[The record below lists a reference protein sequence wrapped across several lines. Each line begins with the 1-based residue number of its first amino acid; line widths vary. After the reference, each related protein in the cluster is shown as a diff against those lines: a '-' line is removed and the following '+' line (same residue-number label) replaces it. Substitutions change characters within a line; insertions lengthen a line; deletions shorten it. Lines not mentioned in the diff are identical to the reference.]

1 MTQIE
6 SEPRTRQAPNGGRI
20 PPSAIEAEESLI
32 GAMLLSQEAVSIA
45 YETVQAEDFYRPLH
59 GQIFSSIIAL
69 ANAGE
74 PVDYVTVQA
83 KLQERGA
90 IAVELALLS
99 SLQMNT
105 PSAANAQHYAELVRE
120 KAQQRR
126 LISVAGEIVDEA
138 YIATEDVVGLIDE
151 AERKINAIG
160 DAGRT
165 DTVSPLQRL
174 LLSEADILEERGETR
189 GRINGLETG
198 YKSLDQILQGL
209 QPSSMT
215 IVGARPGT
223 GKTAF
228 ALGILIHVGAV
239 VKRPA
244 LFFSLEMSRQE
255 LAERIL
261 ASTARIDSSKL
272 RTGDLSDADWNRA
285 HEAFGYLQSAKVFID
300 DNPALTVMDVR
311 ARARRIRQ
319 QNGDLGVVIIDYL
332 QLMSSRGSRREPS
345 GRGLR
350 DEPIAE
356 DPGART
362 PVPGHRTLAA
372 LAKAR
377 RPRGQAPDDVGP
389 SRVRFARARRRR
401 RALHLPPRAV
411 RRSRERQEGR
421 GRDHRRQE
429 PQRPDAHVALDVARR
444 VRAIRE
450 RGRGS
455 RDLATRSTK
464 QRRCLIARS
473 LFAST
478 GPRKCDETF
487 SLCSARHSFRAT
499 SGPVIRSMS
508 GNVAAI
514 MASDAATPP
523 TTVDQ

>member
-6 SEPRTRQAPNGGRI
+6 SDRNRHAPDGGRV

-32 GAMLLSQEAVSIA
+32 GAMLLSPEAVSIA
-45 YETVQAEDFYRPLH
+45 YETVQPEDFYRPLH
-59 GQIFSSIIAL
+59 GQIFSAIIAL

-90 IAVELALLS
+90 VAVELAVLS
-99 SLQMNT
+99 ALQMNT
-105 PSAANAQHYAELVRE
+105 PSAANALHYADLVRE

-126 LISVAGEIVDEA
+126 LISVAGGIVDDA
-138 YIATEDVVGLIDE
+138 YVATEDVVGLIDE

-160 DAGRT
+160 DAGRV
-165 DTVSPLQRL
+165 DSVSPLQRL
-174 LLSEADILEERGETR
+174 LLTEADILEERGETR

-198 YKSLDQILQGL
+198 YKSLDLILQGL

-228 ALGILIHVGAV
+228 ALGILVHVGAV

-332 QLMSSRGSRREPS
+332 QLMSSRGRAENRQVEVSDMSRSLKILARELQCPVIALSQLSRKLEERADKRPMMSDLRES
-345 GRGLR
+345 GSLEQDADVVLFLFRPEQYGEVPNDKKAEAEIIVGKNRNGPTRTAHLTWRG
-350 DEPIAE
+350 E
-356 DPGART
+356 
-362 PVPGHRTLAA
+362 
-372 LAKAR
+372 
-377 RPRGQAPDDVGP
+377 
-389 SRVRFARARRRR
+389 FARF
-401 RALHLPPRAV
+401 
-411 RRSRERQEGR
+411 
-421 GRDHRRQE
+421 D
-429 PQRPDAHVALDVARR
+429 
-444 VRAIRE
+444 
-450 RGRGS
+450 
-455 RDLATRSTK
+455 
-464 QRRCLIARS
+464 
-473 LFAST
+473 
-478 GPRKCDETF
+478 
-487 SLCSARHSFRAT
+487 
-499 SGPVIRSMS
+499 
-508 GNVAAI
+508 NVAEAREI
-514 MASDAATPP
+514 
-523 TTVDQ
+523 

>member
-6 SEPRTRQAPNGGRI
+6 SDRNRQAPNGGRL
-20 PPSAIEAEESLI
+20 PPSVIEAEESLI
-32 GAMLLSQEAVSIA
+32 GAMLLSAEAVSVA
-45 YETVQAEDFYRPLH
+45 YETVQPEDFYRPLH
-59 GQIFSSIIAL
+59 GQIFSAIVSL

-90 IAVELALLS
+90 VAIELAVLS
-99 SLQMNT
+99 ALQMNT
-105 PSAANAQHYAELVRE
+105 PSATNAQHYADLVRQ

-138 YIATEDVVGLIDE
+138 YAATDDVVGLIDE
-151 AERKINAIG
+151 AERKINAIA
-160 DAGRT
+160 DAGRI
-165 DTVSPLQRL
+165 DSVSPLQRL

-198 YKSLDQILQGL
+198 YKSLDLVLQGL

-215 IVGARPGT
+215 IIGARPGT

-332 QLMSSRGSRREPS
+332 QLMSSRGRAENRQVEVSEMSRSLKILARELQCPVIALSQLSRKLEERADKRPMMSDLRES
-345 GRGLR
+345 GSLEQDADVVLFLFRPEQYGEVPNDKKADAEVIVGKNRNGPTRTAHLTWRG
-350 DEPIAE
+350 E
-356 DPGART
+356 
-362 PVPGHRTLAA
+362 
-372 LAKAR
+372 
-377 RPRGQAPDDVGP
+377 
-389 SRVRFARARRRR
+389 FARF
-401 RALHLPPRAV
+401 
-411 RRSRERQEGR
+411 
-421 GRDHRRQE
+421 D
-429 PQRPDAHVALDVARR
+429 
-444 VRAIRE
+444 
-450 RGRGS
+450 
-455 RDLATRSTK
+455 
-464 QRRCLIARS
+464 
-473 LFAST
+473 
-478 GPRKCDETF
+478 
-487 SLCSARHSFRAT
+487 
-499 SGPVIRSMS
+499 
-508 GNVAAI
+508 NVAEAREI
-514 MASDAATPP
+514 
-523 TTVDQ
+523 